1 MPPRDDKITSFN
13 LDSSSSL
20 NKNQSQTE
28 FQIEDNWIPDNAKKG
43 YHEQRLSQSKWAFR
57 LSFWGSIVGFA
68 IIAMAI
74 RHSTGLENA
83 EWPGIVSGVVI
94 EAVSALFYGL
104 SNRANEKI
112 TEFFSELTKD
122 SNVKAAMKLCEQV
135 KNDDVR
141 DSLIVKLSL
150 HLSGISEEKICKDF
164 KEVCNAEKKI
174 HNQSEEMTVSDSEKE

>member
-1 MPPRDDKITSFN
+1 M
-13 LDSSSSL
+13 
-20 NKNQSQTE
+20 
-28 FQIEDNWIPDNAKKG
+28 
-43 YHEQRLSQSKWAFR
+43 
-57 LSFWGSIVGFA
+57 
-68 IIAMAI
+68 
-74 RHSTGLENA
+74 

-141 DSLIVKLSL
+141 DCLLVKLSL

-164 KEVCNAEKKI
+164 KEICNVEKKTC
-174 HNQSEEMTVSDSEKE
+174 NRSEEMTVLNSEKE

>member
-1 MPPRDDKITSFN
+1 MLPRDDKITSFN
-13 LDSSSSL
+13 LDSSSSI
-20 NKNQSQTE
+20 NKNQPQTE

-57 LSFWGSIVGFA
+57 LSFWGSIAGFV
-68 IIAMAI
+68 IIVVAI
-74 RHSTGLENA
+74 RHSTGLDNV

-141 DSLIVKLSL
+141 DCLLVKLSL
-150 HLSGISEEKICKDF
+150 HLSGISEEKICKYF
-164 KEVCNAEKKI
+164 KEICNVEKKTC
-174 HNQSEEMTVSDSEKE
+174 NRSEEMTVLNSEKE

>member
-1 MPPRDDKITSFN
+1 MSPRDDKTSNIN
-13 LDSSSSL
+13 LESNSSL

-28 FQIEDNWIPDNAKKG
+28 FKFEDNWIPDNAKKG

-57 LSFWGSIVGFA
+57 LSFWGSIAGFF
-68 IIAMAI
+68 IIVMAI
-74 RHSTGLENA
+74 RHSTGLNNA
-83 EWPGIVSGVVI
+83 EWPGIISGVVI

-112 TEFFSELTKD
+112 TEFFTELTKD
-122 SNVKAAMKLCEQV
+122 SNVKSAMKLCQQV
-135 KNDDVR
+135 KDDDVR

-164 KEVCNAEKKI
+164 KEVCDAKK
-174 HNQSEEMTVSDSEKE
+174 NT